1 LSCFYVHHDNPF
13 LILGPFKYELKHQVP
28 EIGVF
33 HDLVS
38 ENEIEAVKQKSRGHM
53 RTTPFV
59 VKNYETSDY
68 SKLRTSKVNNSFFSV
83 IKMYQCMNFKGSL
96 F

>member
-1 LSCFYVHHDNPF
+1 
-13 LILGPFKYELKHQVP
+13 VP

-38 ENEIEAVKQKSRGHM
+38 ENEIEAVKQKSRGQM

-59 VKNYETSDY
+59 VKNHEESDY
-68 SKLRTSKVNNSFFSV
+68 SKQRTSKVFFPYFLIFHEKIV
-83 IKMYQCMNFKGSL
+83 IELSKF
-96 F
+96 

>member
-1 LSCFYVHHDNPF
+1 
-13 LILGPFKYELKHQVP
+13 VP

-68 SKLRTSKVNNSFFSV
+68 SKLRTSKVNNPFFSV
-83 IKMYQCMNFKGSL
+83 IKNVSMYEF
-96 F
+96 